1 MGNELTI
8 SAVITEI
15 NYEGCGKYLKTE
27 RHIPNAASKVPWIMT
42 MTSCRSNCDVTM
54 QCIVELNTTYR
65 K

>member
-27 RHIPNAASKVPWIMT
+27 RHNYTKRRFQGSLD
-42 MTSCRSNCDVTM
+42 NDYDVM
-54 QCIVELNTTYR
+54 Q